1 MKLIRRIL
9 QLYETAG
16 LSYRQTGDALNIP
29 YTTVAD
35 YVRRYK
41 RSGLTIADLN
51 EYSDREIYQTLFKDV
66 AAAVTT
72 SKPLPDFAMIHEELK
87 RRHVTRLLLWE
98 EYRAVYPAG
107 CRFLLPVFRSSSHRC
122 RYAYHGEPQSPASP
136 RS

>member
-41 RSGLTIADLN
+41 GSDLTIADL
-51 EYSDREIYQTLFKDV
+51 D
-66 AAAVTT
+66 
-72 SKPLPDFAMIHEELK
+72 
-87 RRHVTRLLLWE
+87 
-98 EYRAVYPAG
+98 
-107 CRFLLPVFRSSSHRC
+107 
-122 RYAYHGEPQSPASP
+122 
-136 RS
+136 